1 MNIDGLSPSELIES
15 GSSIWQACDSLSDLL
30 SKATD
35 LRNACQT
42 ALDFLLQ
49 ELERPAG
56 LILIPKIEET
66 DSIFTASPLV
76 SERWLEQISDA
87 SSPLRQLAGHVYLT
101 GSIFPGSELPEHLET
116 PTDLACI
123 LPIDVTQEIIA
134 VLIIQ
139 GKPCSTLEI
148 ENLTQFDKPI
158 GRTIQIFCSQIALQ
172 DRTKDLVKLQ
182 MDLAQMGF
190 STDFEGLQAH
200 MIQGINRILG
210 GEASAFVFLDENH
223 KEWMIRKSLGGDSEW
238 IYQVNPREGKGLVK
252 QCLRKDQVVCV
263 NDISNNSHYDPS
275 SDGLSGLKVRSLLC
289 APMRVNGKVV
299 GAVQV
304 LNKKKGEFDDHDQDL
319 LCMATLLAAN
329 ALQGTRMIQDL
340 KIANADLE
348 ASRWEL
354 LSSRNTLRAIFDNL
368 PAALYIIDKDYKI
381 AAINKSR
388 AKLAEQ
394 TPQAMVGKPCYQ
406 MLFKRDAPCPE
417 CLVGKTLLEGEKIQR
432 RERRWNETRDDSSEW
447 EISSY
452 PIYSENEK
460 VAQAILLEQDVTERH
475 RLEAILTQS
484 EKLAAV
490 GQLAAGIAHEI
501 NNPLTAIIAN
511 AQILHREIGPDEDL
525 QESVDLIARAGARAA
540 QVVRN
545 LLDFARKEEYH
556 LGITDLNETLNKA
569 LDLVQHE
576 LLARGVKLDFNP
588 DPHLPT
594 IYASQDH
601 LQSVWLNLLL
611 NSLDSLDKKPGEVK
625 ITTQYTNNEIHVSV
639 ADNGKGIS
647 PDNLTRVFEPFYTT
661 KAPGRGTGLGLSVS
675 HRIVKQHGGY
685 IQVESQVGVGSVFT
699 VVIPANY

>member
-15 GSSIWQACDSLSDLL
+15 DRSIWQVCDSLSELL
-30 SKATD
+30 SKATN
-35 LRNACQT
+35 LRNACQI

-49 ELERPAG
+49 KVGRPAG
-56 LILIPKIEET
+56 LIFIPKIEET
-66 DSIFTASPLV
+66 ESVFIASPLV
-76 SERWLEQISDA
+76 SELWLEQIST
-87 SSPLRQLAGHVYLT
+87 SSSSLYKIVNQVYNT
-101 GSIFPGSELPEHLET
+101 RNIFPSNKPPKTLEI
-116 PTDLACI
+116 PLDLACI
-123 LPIDVTQEIIA
+123 LPIAVMSEVIA

-139 GKPCSTLEI
+139 GDSCSTLEI
-148 ENLTQFDKPI
+148 ENLTQLIKPV

-182 MDLAQMGF
+182 MELAQMGF

-200 MIQGINRILG
+200 MIQGINLIIG

-238 IYQVNPREGKGLVK
+238 IYQVNPRKGKGLVK
-252 QCLRKDQVVCV
+252 ECLRRDHIVCV
-263 NDISNNSHYDPS
+263 NDVSKNLHYDPS

-299 GAVQV
+299 GAIQV
-304 LNKKKGEFDDHDQDL
+304 LNKKNGEFDDHDQDL
-319 LCMATLLAAN
+319 LSMATLLAAN
-329 ALQGTRMIQDL
+329 ALQGTRMIQQL

-368 PAALYIIDKDYKI
+368 PAALYIIDKDFKI
-381 AAINKSR
+381 VAINKSR
-388 AKLAEQ
+388 AKLTEQ
-394 TPQAMVGKPCYQ
+394 APQAMVGKSCYQ

-417 CLVGKTLLEGEKIQR
+417 CLVGKTLLEGDITQR
-432 RERRWNETRDDSSEW
+432 SERRWNETRDDSSEW

-452 PIYSENEK
+452 PIDSEDEK
-460 VAQAILLEQDVTERH
+460 VTQAILIEQDVTERR
-475 RLEAILTQS
+475 RLEAILAQS

-556 LGITDLNETLNKA
+556 LGITDLNETLDKA

-576 LLARGVKLDFNP
+576 LLARGVQLEFIP
-588 DPHLPT
+588 DPLLPT

-625 ITTQYTNNEIHVSV
+625 ITTKYTNNEIHVSV

-647 PDNLTRVFEPFYTT
+647 PENLTRVFEPFYTT

-685 IQVESQVGVGSVFT
+685 IQVESQVGVGSIFT